1 MISKSKLNSNSN
13 SKTNSNILY
22 LLYISI
28 IIILAILIYRI
39 LYKYN
44 FTLNNYDSFES
55 PKSPKTTKP
64 SFERTQLYG
73 SLFLDNLN
81 QVITNMTDPPILYD
95 TKQIELIRYS
105 DAVL

>member
-1 MISKSKLNSNSN
+1 MISKS
-13 SKTNSNILY
+13 NSNILY
-22 LLYISI
+22 ILI

-39 LYKYN
+39 LYKYEYN

-55 PKSPKTTKP
+55 PESPQSTKP
-64 SFERTQLYG
+64 SFEKTQLYG